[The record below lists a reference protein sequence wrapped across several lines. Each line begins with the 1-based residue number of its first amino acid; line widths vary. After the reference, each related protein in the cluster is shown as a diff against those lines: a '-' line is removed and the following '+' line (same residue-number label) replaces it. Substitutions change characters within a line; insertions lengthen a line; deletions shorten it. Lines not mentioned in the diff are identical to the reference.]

1 VGSGGT
7 LAGLVAGNVLLGR
20 PLTLVGASASRPPAE
35 AARRVLA
42 LAAECARILA
52 AALSPGLAGR
62 ATAEVTEADVTV
74 ADVRGP
80 GHGLPSAAGTAAA
93 EQALTT
99 EGLMADPV
107 YTAKALTLVA
117 GGGALDTVFWHTG
130 GLLDAVALAEAA
142 CR

>member
-1 VGSGGT
+1 M
-7 LAGLVAGNVLLGR
+7 
-20 PLTLVGASASRPPAE
+20 
-35 AARRVLA
+35 LA
-42 LAAECARILA
+42 LAAECARIVA
-52 AALSPGLAGR
+52 AALPAGPAGAGLAGR
-62 ATAEVTEADVTV
+62 ATAELTEADVTV

-80 GHGLPSAAGTAAA
+80 GHGVPSVAGTAAA

-117 GGGALDTVFWHTG
+117 GGGAPDTVFWDTG